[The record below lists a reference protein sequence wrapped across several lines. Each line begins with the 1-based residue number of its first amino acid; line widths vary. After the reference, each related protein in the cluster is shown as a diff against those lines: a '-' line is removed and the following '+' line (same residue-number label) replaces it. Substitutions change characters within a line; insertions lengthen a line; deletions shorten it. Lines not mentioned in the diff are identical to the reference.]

1 MKKIYTYMMT
11 AAMAILAAG
20 CAKEIDTVNPAGEDV
35 VFEASLSET
44 EADAKAVL
52 IPGKAA
58 SKVEWVK
65 GDQVGIYAGSS
76 YYQYK
81 ADKSGASSTLSP
93 VGASS
98 LAEEYYAVYPYDAAA
113 TLAGGV
119 ITTTL
124 PSEQTPAL
132 ESFSYHLAVAHSESL
147 TLNFRNVCGLFAAE
161 VTEPGVTKIEIKGN
175 NNEILAGKVA
185 ITVADTPSWS
195 AVEGVKTVSIS
206 APQDK
211 TLQVGTYYM
220 AVLPQEF
227 AGGVTVTA
235 YYKDGTTLV
244 KNVTDKVTVAAS
256 GLVGGKIASGE
267 WKIENLLTGIGNNPE
282 DIVLA
287 PDGNFYVTTRGAV
300 KGVWKYDA
308 NANTNTVIASSS
320 NTTLL
325 VNSFPWGGDFDQN
338 GLFYFA
344 AKGSGNTY
352 ASRVLTCTSTGT
364 IAEYSIGI
372 PWEYN
377 NIMKILCAA
386 DGTLYVLVRGANGT
400 SGQGKV
406 YKVKDNAILYTWSL
420 TNKLY
425 EYMCFNAD
433 KTKIFVLPNNSGDI
447 QLINLADNSMQKI
460 AGTGVN
466 HSSAATYTDGTPGNP
481 LTATL
486 MQCEG
491 AICASDGTL
500 YFSEIKS
507 TIRMFVPDANG
518 DYSKGTIRTIAGKP
532 YDTTVLNYPNGLA
545 LAADGK
551 TLYFADNG
559 GKICKLS
566 YVKNE

>member
-1 MKKIYTYMMT
+1 MIT

-35 VFEASLSET
+35 VFKASLSET

-52 IPGKAA
+52 IPGKTA

-65 GDQVGIYAGSS
+65 GDLVGIYAGSS

-81 ADKSGASSTLSP
+81 ADQSGASSTLSP
-93 VGASS
+93 VGGSS
-98 LAEEYYAVYPYDAAA
+98 LAAEYYAVYPYDAAA

-147 TLNFRNVCGLFAAE
+147 TLNFKNVCGLFAAD
-161 VTEPGVTKIEIKGN
+161 VTESGVTKIEIKGN
-175 NNEILAGKVA
+175 NNEILAGKVV

-206 APQDK
+206 APQGK

-244 KNVTDKVTVAAS
+244 KNVTDKVIVAAS
-256 GLVGGKIASGE
+256 GLLGGKIATGE
-267 WKIENLLTGIGNNPE
+267 WKHEELKTGIGGATE

-287 PDGNFYVTTRGAV
+287 SDGTFWVTRRGNATHGIYKYSLADNSYTQV
-300 KGVWKYDA
+300 KLS
-308 NANTNTVIASSS
+308 TS
-320 NTTLL
+320 NTTSTEDLL
-325 VNSFPWGGDFDQN
+325 ANGHPWGGDVAAD
-338 GLFYFA
+338 GKLYFA
-344 AKGSGNTY
+344 AKNTG
-352 ASRVLTCTSTGT
+352 RVLTCDVQGN
-364 IAEYSIGI
+364 IAQYQISGQTMTN
-372 PWEYN
+372 P
-377 NIMKILCAA
+377 MKVLCAA
-386 DGTLYVLVRGANGT
+386 DGTIYVLVRG
-400 SGQGKV
+400 SGAGKGQV
-406 YKVKDNAILYTWSL
+406 LKVKDNAVLYTWSL

-447 QLINLADNSMQKI
+447 QLINLADNSMHKI

-491 AICASDGTL
+491 AICAPDGTL

-551 TLYFADNG
+551 TLYFTDNA

>member
-1 MKKIYTYMMT
+1 MMT

-20 CAKEIDTVNPAGEDV
+20 CAKEIDTVNLAGEDV

-65 GDQVGIYAGSS
+65 GDLVGVYAGSS

-93 VGASS
+93 VGGSS
-98 LAEEYYAVYPYDAAA
+98 LAAEYYAVYPYDAAA
-113 TLAGGV
+113 TFAGGV
-119 ITTTL
+119 MTTTL

-147 TLNFRNVCGLFAAE
+147 TLNFKNVCGLFAAD

-206 APQDK
+206 APQGK

-267 WKIENLLTGIGNNPE
+267 WKHEELKTGIGGSTE

-287 PDGNFYVTTRGAV
+287 SDGTFWVTRRG
-300 KGVWKYDA
+300 
-308 NANTNTVIASSS
+308 
-320 NTTLL
+320 NTTHGIYKYSLADNSYTQVKLSTSSTTSTEDLL
-325 VNSFPWGGDFDQN
+325 ANGDVAAD
-338 GLFYFA
+338 GKLYFA
-344 AKGSGNTY
+344 AKNTG
-352 ASRVLTCTSTGT
+352 RVLTCDVQGN
-364 IAEYSIGI
+364 IAQYQISGQTMAN
-372 PWEYN
+372 P
-377 NIMKILCAA
+377 MKVLCAA
-386 DGTLYVLVRGANGT
+386 DGTIYVLVRG
-400 SGQGKV
+400 SGAGKGQV
-406 YKVKDNAILYTWSL
+406 LKVKDNAVLHTWNL
-420 TNKLY
+420 THLLY

-433 KTKIFVLPNNSGDI
+433 KTKIFLFPNTSGDI
-447 QLINLADNSMQKI
+447 QMIDLTDNSIKRV
-460 AGTGVN
+460 AGTGSN
-466 HSSAATYTDGTPGNP
+466 HSSENYTDGTPGNP
-481 LTATL
+481 MTATL
-486 MQCEG
+486 GQCEG
-491 AICASDGTL
+491 AICDADGTV
-500 YFSEIKS
+500 YFSDSNKGK
-507 TIRMFVPDANG
+507 TIRMFVPDSNG
-518 DYSKGTIRTIAGKP
+518 DYSKGTIRTIYGTP
-532 YDTTVLNYPNGLA
+532 YSTTPLAYPNVSLWELTARLFTTLKMPARYVNFPTLRMNKCTLA
-545 LAADGK
+545 HPLQ
-551 TLYFADNG
+551 
-559 GKICKLS
+559 
-566 YVKNE
+566 

>member
-1 MKKIYTYMMT
+1 MMT

-44 EADAKAVL
+44 DADAKAVL

-65 GDQVGIYAGSS
+65 GDLVGVYAGTS
-76 YYQYK
+76 YYEYK

-98 LAEEYYAVYPYDAAA
+98 TASEYYAVYPYDAAA

-147 TLNFRNVCGLFAAE
+147 TLNFKNVCGLFAAD

-185 ITVADTPSWS
+185 ITVADTPSWT

-206 APQDK
+206 APQGK

-244 KNVTDKVTVAAS
+244 KNVTDKVIVAAS
-256 GLVGGKIASGE
+256 GLLGGKIATGE
-267 WKIENLLTGIGNNPE
+267 WKIEHLLTGIGNNPE

-287 PDGNFYVTTRGAV
+287 PDGNFWFTTRGTTQKIWKFDVATKAYSAV
-300 KGVWKYDA
+300 AAFTGSTHY
-308 NANTNTVIASSS
+308 
-320 NTTLL
+320 
-325 VNSFPWGGDFDQN
+325 PWGAAFDKD
-338 GLFYFA
+338 GLFWVV
-344 AKGSGNTY
+344 AKGTGKLY
-352 ASRVLTCTSTGT
+352 TCTATGT
-364 IAEYSIGI
+364 LSEYVI
-372 PWEYN
+372 N
-377 NIMKILCAA
+377 NAPATQMKHLMKVQVDDNGNIFMLERGDSNVA
-386 DGTLYVLVRGANGT
+386 DKIHVIKGNEIVKSYTLPTANKTYG
-400 SGQGKV
+400 
-406 YKVKDNAILYTWSL
+406 
-420 TNKLY
+420 Y
-425 EYMCFNAD
+425 EYMCFNQD
-433 KTKIFVLPNNSGDI
+433 KTKMFLFGNDTGDI
-447 QLINLADNSMQKI
+447 QLMDLSDGTMQKV
-460 AGTGVN
+460 AGKGAN
-466 HSSAATYTDGTPGNP
+466 HSSAANYTDGTPGNP
-481 LTATL
+481 MTAAVR
-486 MQCEG
+486 QVEG
-491 AICASDGTL
+491 AICAADGTL
-500 YFSEIKS
+500 YFTDTIGK

-532 YDTTVLNYPNGLA
+532 YDATVLNYPNGLA
-545 LAADGK
+545 LSADGK

-559 GKICKLS
+559 GKIGKV
-566 YVKNE
+566 YYQKYE